1 MDFIGIVRGF
11 YETSWILI
19 EFNGILMEL
28 YGFQRY
34 FSEFFMQLSLETQ
47 FHVILWDP
55 DENFWILWEFTE
67 LGWNFS
73 NFEGIEW
80 DFHELYGF
88 LWNVGAF

>member
-1 MDFIGIVRGF
+1 MDP
-11 YETSWILI
+11 
-19 EFNGILMEL
+19 NGISGNFDATLR
-28 YGFQRY
+28 FN
-34 FSEFFMQLSLETQ
+34 
-47 FHVILWDP
+47 VILWDP

-73 NFEGIEW
+73 NWEGIEW